1 MKRPLTAIL
10 AGVALLLGGC
20 NLSGESSTG
29 QGTVN
34 LSVGISKPTAGA
46 HTNQR
51 DVEVRIAATGGR
63 VESAKLAYAGP
74 SSGEIPL
81 TPSGGVWRGTLPESL
96 SSGTYTL
103 KAEAR
108 VGSFIKESGPIVF
121 VFDKDKPQIT
131 ILAPT
136 SPVTLSSASLEVR
149 VRVQDAHSGLKSVK
163 LFAENTLLEEKPGG
177 SGEEYAFK
185 VNRDTLPEGAVAL
198 RVVAED
204 LAGNTQEATVPV
216 EVDRT
221 PPTVVWK
228 APADGAV
235 VSGTVTLEVEA
246 TDNVGVAKVEF
257 FAGSTKL
264 GEATSAPF
272 TFNWNTTAYPDG
284 PVTLKARAVDA
295 AGNAAEATLTV
306 TVANQDKTPP
316 TVVWKAPADGAV
328 VSGTVTLE
336 VEATDNVG
344 VAKVEFFA
352 GSTKL
357 GEATSAPF
365 TFNWNTTAYPD
376 GPVTLK
382 ARAVDAAGNA
392 AEATLTVTVANQD
405 KTPPTVVWKAPADGA
420 VVSGTVTL
428 EVEATDN
435 VGVAKVEFFAG
446 STKLGE
452 ATSAPF
458 TFNWN
463 TTAYPDGP
471 VTLKARAVDAA
482 GNAAEATLTVTV
494 ANQDKTPPTVVWKA
508 PADGAVVSGTVTLE
522 VEATDNVGVAKVEFF
537 AGSTKLGEATSA
549 PFTFN
554 WNTTAYPDGP
564 VTLKARAVDA
574 AGNAAEATLTVTVA
588 NQDKTP
594 PTVVWKAPAD
604 GAVVSGTVT
613 LEVEAT
619 DNVGVAKVE
628 FFAGSTKLGEAT
640 SAPFTFNWNTTAYP
654 DGPVTLKARAVD
666 AAGNAAEAT
675 LTVTVANQDKTPP
688 TVVWK
693 APADGAVVSGTV
705 TLEVEATDNVGV
717 AKVEFFAGSTKLGE
731 ATSAPFTFNWNTTAY
746 PDGPVTL
753 KARAVDAAGNAAEAT
768 LTVTV
773 ANQDKTPPTVV
784 WKAPA
789 DGAVVSGTVT
799 LEVEATDNVGVAK
812 VEFFAGS
819 TKLGEATSAPF
830 TFNWNTTAYPDGP
843 VTLKAR
849 AVDAAGN
856 AAEAT
861 LTVTV
866 ANQDKTPPT
875 VVWKAPA
882 DGAVVSG
889 TVTLEVEATDN
900 VGVAK
905 VEFFAGSTKLGE
917 ATSAPFTFNWNTTA
931 YPDGPVTLKAR
942 AVDAAGNAAEA
953 TLTVTVANQPKVF
966 WLNPTPNQKVAGSVD
981 LQVEVQALRPIDRVE
996 FYFGPDE
1003 NSMSKVPGTPTPS
1016 GNTYTLSWDVLQV
1029 QPGNYLLKVVVVD
1042 VQGSQAQATIPVEV
1056 GSAFVITT
1064 PAEGDKVGP
1073 GANRSIVAIT
1083 VGINGTLPP
1092 GVSVT
1097 RVAIYIN
1104 GEYQGDAT
1112 SDTAG
1117 DGSQIYIYTWNTAQS
1132 SPGHDPTLSG
1142 DRVITARVYYTG
1154 GDTWTNGVRVS
1165 YQP

>member
-1 MKRPLTAIL
+1 M
-10 AGVALLLGGC
+10 
-20 NLSGESSTG
+20 
-29 QGTVN
+29 N

-63 VESAKLAYAGP
+63 VESVKLAYAGP

-149 VRVQDAHSGLKSVK
+149 VRVQDAHSGIKSVK

-177 SGEEYAFK
+177 SGEGYVFK
-185 VNRDTLPEGAVAL
+185 VNRDTLPEGTVAL

-235 VSGTVTLEVEA
+235 VSGA
-246 TDNVGVAKVEF
+246 
-257 FAGSTKL
+257 
-264 GEATSAPF
+264 
-272 TFNWNTTAYPDG
+272 
-284 PVTLKARAVDA
+284 
-295 AGNAAEATLTV
+295 
-306 TVANQDKTPP
+306 
-316 TVVWKAPADGAV
+316 
-328 VSGTVTLE
+328 
-336 VEATDNVG
+336 
-344 VAKVEFFA
+344 
-352 GSTKL
+352 
-357 GEATSAPF
+357 
-365 TFNWNTTAYPD
+365 
-376 GPVTLK
+376 
-382 ARAVDAAGNA
+382 
-392 AEATLTVTVANQD
+392 
-405 KTPPTVVWKAPADGA
+405 
-420 VVSGTVTL
+420 
-428 EVEATDN
+428 
-435 VGVAKVEFFAG
+435 
-446 STKLGE
+446 
-452 ATSAPF
+452 
-458 TFNWN
+458 
-463 TTAYPDGP
+463 
-471 VTLKARAVDAA
+471 
-482 GNAAEATLTVTV
+482 
-494 ANQDKTPPTVVWKA
+494 
-508 PADGAVVSGTVTLE
+508 
-522 VEATDNVGVAKVEFF
+522 
-537 AGSTKLGEATSA
+537 
-549 PFTFN
+549 
-554 WNTTAYPDGP
+554 
-564 VTLKARAVDA
+564 
-574 AGNAAEATLTVTVA
+574 
-588 NQDKTP
+588 
-594 PTVVWKAPAD
+594 
-604 GAVVSGTVT
+604 
-613 LEVEAT
+613 
-619 DNVGVAKVE
+619 
-628 FFAGSTKLGEAT
+628 
-640 SAPFTFNWNTTAYP
+640 
-654 DGPVTLKARAVD
+654 
-666 AAGNAAEAT
+666 
-675 LTVTVANQDKTPP
+675 
-688 TVVWK
+688 
-693 APADGAVVSGTV
+693 
-705 TLEVEATDNVGV
+705 
-717 AKVEFFAGSTKLGE
+717 
-731 ATSAPFTFNWNTTAY
+731 
-746 PDGPVTL
+746 
-753 KARAVDAAGNAAEAT
+753 
-768 LTVTV
+768 
-773 ANQDKTPPTVV
+773 
-784 WKAPA
+784 
-789 DGAVVSGTVT
+789 
-799 LEVEATDNVGVAK
+799 
-812 VEFFAGS
+812 
-819 TKLGEATSAPF
+819 
-830 TFNWNTTAYPDGP
+830 
-843 VTLKAR
+843 
-849 AVDAAGN
+849 
-856 AAEAT
+856 
-861 LTVTV
+861 
-866 ANQDKTPPT
+866 
-875 VVWKAPA
+875 
-882 DGAVVSG
+882 
-889 TVTLEVEATDN
+889 VTLEVEATDN

-1154 GDTWTNGVRVS
+1154 GDTWTSGVLVS
-1165 YQP
+1165 YNEP

>member
-1 MKRPLTAIL
+1 M
-10 AGVALLLGGC
+10 
-20 NLSGESSTG
+20 
-29 QGTVN
+29 N

-216 EVDRT
+216 EVDR
-221 PPTVVWK
+221 
-228 APADGAV
+228 
-235 VSGTVTLEVEA
+235 
-246 TDNVGVAKVEF
+246 
-257 FAGSTKL
+257 
-264 GEATSAPF
+264 
-272 TFNWNTTAYPDG
+272 
-284 PVTLKARAVDA
+284 
-295 AGNAAEATLTV
+295 
-306 TVANQDKTPP
+306 
-316 TVVWKAPADGAV
+316 
-328 VSGTVTLE
+328 
-336 VEATDNVG
+336 
-344 VAKVEFFA
+344 
-352 GSTKL
+352 
-357 GEATSAPF
+357 
-365 TFNWNTTAYPD
+365 
-376 GPVTLK
+376 
-382 ARAVDAAGNA
+382 
-392 AEATLTVTVANQD
+392 
-405 KTPPTVVWKAPADGA
+405 
-420 VVSGTVTL
+420 
-428 EVEATDN
+428 
-435 VGVAKVEFFAG
+435 
-446 STKLGE
+446 
-452 ATSAPF
+452 
-458 TFNWN
+458 
-463 TTAYPDGP
+463 
-471 VTLKARAVDAA
+471 
-482 GNAAEATLTVTV
+482 
-494 ANQDKTPPTVVWKA
+494 
-508 PADGAVVSGTVTLE
+508 
-522 VEATDNVGVAKVEFF
+522 
-537 AGSTKLGEATSA
+537 
-549 PFTFN
+549 
-554 WNTTAYPDGP
+554 
-564 VTLKARAVDA
+564 
-574 AGNAAEATLTVTVA
+574 
-588 NQDKTP
+588 
-594 PTVVWKAPAD
+594 
-604 GAVVSGTVT
+604 
-613 LEVEAT
+613 
-619 DNVGVAKVE
+619 
-628 FFAGSTKLGEAT
+628 
-640 SAPFTFNWNTTAYP
+640 
-654 DGPVTLKARAVD
+654 
-666 AAGNAAEAT
+666 
-675 LTVTVANQDKTPP
+675 TPP

>member
-20 NLSGESSTG
+20 NLSGEGSTG

-63 VESAKLAYAGP
+63 VESAKLAYTGP

-81 TPSGGVWRGTLPESL
+81 TPSGGVWRGALPESL

-108 VGSFIKESGPIVF
+108 VGSFIKESGPVVF

-149 VRVQDAHSGLKSVK
+149 VRVQDAHSGIKSVK
-163 LFAENTLLEEKPGG
+163 LFAENTLLEEKLGG
-177 SGEEYAFK
+177 SGEEYVFK
-185 VNRDTLPEGAVAL
+185 VNRDTLPEGTVAL

-235 VSGTVTLEVEA
+235 VSGTVALEVEA

-272 TFNWNTTAYPDG
+272 TFNWDTTVYPDG
-284 PVTLKARAVDA
+284 SVALKARAVDA
-295 AGNAAEATLTV
+295 AGNFAEATLTV
-306 TVANQDKTPP
+306 TVAN
-316 TVVWKAPADGAV
+316 
-328 VSGTVTLE
+328 E
-336 VEATDNVG
+336 
-344 VAKVEFFA
+344 
-352 GSTKL
+352 
-357 GEATSAPF
+357 
-365 TFNWNTTAYPD
+365 
-376 GPVTLK
+376 
-382 ARAVDAAGNA
+382 
-392 AEATLTVTVANQD
+392 
-405 KTPPTVVWKAPADGA
+405 
-420 VVSGTVTL
+420 
-428 EVEATDN
+428 
-435 VGVAKVEFFAG
+435 
-446 STKLGE
+446 
-452 ATSAPF
+452 
-458 TFNWN
+458 
-463 TTAYPDGP
+463 
-471 VTLKARAVDAA
+471 
-482 GNAAEATLTVTV
+482 
-494 ANQDKTPPTVVWKA
+494 
-508 PADGAVVSGTVTLE
+508 
-522 VEATDNVGVAKVEFF
+522 
-537 AGSTKLGEATSA
+537 
-549 PFTFN
+549 
-554 WNTTAYPDGP
+554 
-564 VTLKARAVDA
+564 
-574 AGNAAEATLTVTVA
+574 
-588 NQDKTP
+588 
-594 PTVVWKAPAD
+594 
-604 GAVVSGTVT
+604 
-613 LEVEAT
+613 
-619 DNVGVAKVE
+619 
-628 FFAGSTKLGEAT
+628 
-640 SAPFTFNWNTTAYP
+640 
-654 DGPVTLKARAVD
+654 
-666 AAGNAAEAT
+666 
-675 LTVTVANQDKTPP
+675 
-688 TVVWK
+688 
-693 APADGAVVSGTV
+693 
-705 TLEVEATDNVGV
+705 
-717 AKVEFFAGSTKLGE
+717 
-731 ATSAPFTFNWNTTAY
+731 
-746 PDGPVTL
+746 
-753 KARAVDAAGNAAEAT
+753 
-768 LTVTV
+768 
-773 ANQDKTPPTVV
+773 
-784 WKAPA
+784 
-789 DGAVVSGTVT
+789 
-799 LEVEATDNVGVAK
+799 
-812 VEFFAGS
+812 
-819 TKLGEATSAPF
+819 
-830 TFNWNTTAYPDGP
+830 
-843 VTLKAR
+843 
-849 AVDAAGN
+849 
-856 AAEAT
+856 
-861 LTVTV
+861 
-866 ANQDKTPPT
+866 
-875 VVWKAPA
+875 
-882 DGAVVSG
+882 
-889 TVTLEVEATDN
+889 
-900 VGVAK
+900 
-905 VEFFAGSTKLGE
+905 
-917 ATSAPFTFNWNTTA
+917 
-931 YPDGPVTLKAR
+931 
-942 AVDAAGNAAEA
+942 
-953 TLTVTVANQPKVF
+953 PKVF

-1042 VQGSQAQATIPVEV
+1042 AQGSQAQATIPVEV

-1064 PAEGDKVGP
+1064 PAEGDRVGP

-1132 SPGHDPTLSG
+1132 SPGHDPALSG

>member
-185 VNRDTLPEGAVAL
+185 VNRDTLPKGAVAL

-272 TFNWNTTAYPDG
+272 TFNWNTTVYPDG

-365 TFNWNTTAYPD
+365 TFNWNTTVYPD

-392 AEATLTVTVANQD
+392 AEATLTVTVAN
-405 KTPPTVVWKAPADGA
+405 A
-420 VVSGTVTL
+420 
-428 EVEATDN
+428 
-435 VGVAKVEFFAG
+435 
-446 STKLGE
+446 
-452 ATSAPF
+452 
-458 TFNWN
+458 
-463 TTAYPDGP
+463 
-471 VTLKARAVDAA
+471 
-482 GNAAEATLTVTV
+482 
-494 ANQDKTPPTVVWKA
+494 
-508 PADGAVVSGTVTLE
+508 
-522 VEATDNVGVAKVEFF
+522 
-537 AGSTKLGEATSA
+537 
-549 PFTFN
+549 
-554 WNTTAYPDGP
+554 
-564 VTLKARAVDA
+564 
-574 AGNAAEATLTVTVA
+574 
-588 NQDKTP
+588 
-594 PTVVWKAPAD
+594 
-604 GAVVSGTVT
+604 
-613 LEVEAT
+613 
-619 DNVGVAKVE
+619 
-628 FFAGSTKLGEAT
+628 
-640 SAPFTFNWNTTAYP
+640 
-654 DGPVTLKARAVD
+654 
-666 AAGNAAEAT
+666 
-675 LTVTVANQDKTPP
+675 
-688 TVVWK
+688 
-693 APADGAVVSGTV
+693 
-705 TLEVEATDNVGV
+705 
-717 AKVEFFAGSTKLGE
+717 
-731 ATSAPFTFNWNTTAY
+731 
-746 PDGPVTL
+746 
-753 KARAVDAAGNAAEAT
+753 
-768 LTVTV
+768 
-773 ANQDKTPPTVV
+773 
-784 WKAPA
+784 
-789 DGAVVSGTVT
+789 
-799 LEVEATDNVGVAK
+799 
-812 VEFFAGS
+812 
-819 TKLGEATSAPF
+819 
-830 TFNWNTTAYPDGP
+830 
-843 VTLKAR
+843 
-849 AVDAAGN
+849 
-856 AAEAT
+856 
-861 LTVTV
+861 
-866 ANQDKTPPT
+866 
-875 VVWKAPA
+875 
-882 DGAVVSG
+882 
-889 TVTLEVEATDN
+889 
-900 VGVAK
+900 
-905 VEFFAGSTKLGE
+905 
-917 ATSAPFTFNWNTTA
+917 
-931 YPDGPVTLKAR
+931 
-942 AVDAAGNAAEA
+942 
-953 TLTVTVANQPKVF
+953 PKVS
-966 WLNPTPNQKVAGSVD
+966 WVSPMPNQKLAGFVD
-981 LQVEVQALRPIDRVE
+981 LQAEVRALRAVSRVD

-1003 NSMSKVPGTPTPS
+1003 NSLAKIPGSPSPS
-1016 GNTYTLSWDVLQV
+1016 GNMYSLGWNLLHVSPGTYI
-1029 QPGNYLLKVVVVD
+1029 LKVEVED
-1042 VQGSQAQATIPVEV
+1042 VAGSLGTAVIPVEV
-1056 GSAFVITT
+1056 ASAFVITT
-1064 PAEGDKVGP
+1064 PAEGDAVGP
-1073 GANRSIVAIT
+1073 GVGHEIVAVT
-1083 VGINGTLPP
+1083 VGVNGTLPP
-1092 GVSVT
+1092 GVTISQVE
-1097 RVAIYIN
+1097 VYIN
-1104 GEYQGDAT
+1104 GQPAGTAT
-1112 SDTAG
+1112 QQTAT
-1117 DGSQIYIYTWNTAQS
+1117 DGSQVYVYTWDTSQPVWDTS
-1132 SPGHDPTLSG
+1132 QPVPGHDPTKSG

-1154 GDTWTNGVRVS
+1154 GDTFTDTFTNGVRVS